1 MTVAPP
7 PLTTFVSVSEN
18 AARGLR
24 TPRGMYS
31 RVQTGMPK
39 SLRLGRLRKRESPF
53 FFCTVH
59 WALFYRRQRGVEL
72 FTEIESTNKKSLF
85 FSTQQINSKY

>member
-24 TPRGMYS
+24 TPRGIYS

-53 FFCTVH
+53 YSCT
-59 WALFYRRQRGVEL
+59 WALMYRHQRGVEL

-85 FSTQQINSKY
+85 FSTQQINS